1 MHWLAHPGDQLSLAD
16 LHLAGW
22 LARLISLSGG
32 TLADD
37 GATAISKVEA
47 HVGGGFSL
55 VKDFSVAEA
64 RRRAGLPVTDPESK
78 ERQNRLTAF
87 WDAVRERPSFKKVYK
102 DGLH

>member
-1 MHWLAHPGDQLSLAD
+1 MSLAD
-16 LHLAGW
+16 LHLAAW
-22 LARLISLSGG
+22 LARLVSLAGG
-32 TLADD
+32 TLTDD
-37 GATAISKVEA
+37 GTSAIAKLEA
-47 HVGGGFSL
+47 HVGDGFAL

-78 ERQNRLTAF
+78 ERQNRLAAF